1 MCGNTKARC
10 NPPGYAV
17 EYHAGVAIQ
26 YFGEPPAPGTN
37 CTDNLG
43 NAVVC
48 TRDCEVLGIG
58 VPTMK
63 LYHPKNPYMGVNVTH
78 YGVPSLP
85 SDPFQ
90 CPFDPM
96 VRNMCCHH
104 IFSCGCRGSSLPE
117 EMRKHAGSS
126 GTRSAERSLAAYLP
140 MCLAMHVPLVHNLLL
155 LSTLMQTGAPEERQ
169 VTIVVKCNRKAIVKP
184 IITFA
189 GEEPARSCKY
199 VIVMESFYGC
209 GCEPYCGGR
218 NCGSDGCFGFCGSQ
232 QSGGACPKG
241 YSCVEETGVCCAPDC
256 RGRACGGDGCGGSCG
271 ECSAGSSCNRYQ
283 QCVSPST
290 APAALPSPL
299 PPVTVSTTSGGDKFA
314 AFMGGAVAAG
324 VVGLGVNYALRL
336 RAAA

>member
-1 MCGNTKARC
+1 MYRATDGSGAQYDLRPLCNQAQPYVHTDAKTNTTYNFEVCGNTKARC

-17 EYHAGVAIQ
+17 EYHQGVAIQ
-26 YFGEPPAPGTN
+26 YFGEQPAPGTN

-43 NAVVC
+43 NSVVC

-58 VPTMK
+58 VPKIT
-63 LYHPKNPYMGVNVTH
+63 LHHVKNPYMGVNLTH

-90 CPFDPM
+90 CPF
-96 VRNMCCHH
+96 N
-104 IFSCGCRGSSLPE
+104 
-117 EMRKHAGSS
+117 
-126 GTRSAERSLAAYLP
+126 
-140 MCLAMHVPLVHNLLL
+140 AM
-155 LSTLMQTGAPEERQ
+155 TGAPQERQ
-169 VTIVVKCNRKAIVKP
+169 VTIVVKCNRQAIVKP
-184 IITFA
+184 IITYA

-218 NCGSDGCFGFCGSQ
+218 NCGSDGCLGYCGSQ
-232 QSGGACPKG
+232 QAGGSCPKG
-241 YSCVEETGVCCAPDC
+241 YSCNEDTGVCCAPDC
-256 RGRACGGDGCGGSCG
+256 RGRACGDDGCGGSCG
-271 ECSAGSSCNRYQ
+271 DCSAGSTCNRYQ

-314 AFMGGAVAAG
+314 AFVGGAVAAG
-324 VVGLGVNYALRL
+324 VVGLGINYALRL
-336 RAAA
+336 RG